1 MRTQVCGLI
10 MLYNGVNVKK
20 WSHFILGVF
29 NYYVVKHTYVG
40 PTYVYIVRHNVPVVF
55 IAAIRGGL
63 GYMFGGL
70 VGFNSLGL
78 TNAPAHFVAFFPIT
92 PKGS

>member
-40 PTYVYIVRHNVPVVF
+40 PTYIL
-55 IAAIRGGL
+55 L
-63 GYMFGGL
+63 GTMYL
-70 VGFNSLGL
+70 LCSLLLLEVG
-78 TNAPAHFVAFFPIT
+78 
-92 PKGS
+92 